1 MPIDRQTLREVL
13 HAQREALSQ
22 ESELDDVHTVE
33 LDQTRVGR
41 LSRAEAMQ
49 DHQMALEMARR
60 RRAMLEAIDD
70 ALRRIGEEDPN
81 FGVCDDCGEPI
92 AAKRLALDP
101 TQRLCVS
108 CQSVREDT

>member
-1 MPIDRQTLREVL
+1 MPIDHQTLREVL

-22 ESELDDVHTVE
+22 ESELDDVKTIE
-33 LDQTRVGR
+33 LHPARVGR

-49 DHQMALEMARR
+49 DHQMALEMVRR
-60 RRAMLEAIDD
+60 RHGALEAIDD
-70 ALRRIGEEDPN
+70 ALRRLEKDPD

-108 CQSVREDT
+108 CQSVREEN

>member
-13 HAQREALSQ
+13 HAQREALSH
-22 ESELDDVHTVE
+22 ESELDDVQTIE

-70 ALRRIGEEDPN
+70 ALRRIGEDPD
-81 FGVCDDCGEPI
+81 FGYCDDCGEPI
-92 AAKRLALDP
+92 AAKRLTLDP

-108 CQSVREDT
+108 CQSVREET

>member
-13 HAQREALSQ
+13 HAQREALSH
-22 ESELDDVHTVE
+22 ESELDDVQTIE

-70 ALRRIGEEDPN
+70 ALRRIGEDPD
-81 FGVCDDCGEPI
+81 FGDCDDCG
-92 AAKRLALDP
+92 
-101 TQRLCVS
+101 
-108 CQSVREDT
+108 